1 MKLIIVGAT
10 GFVGTEILRQS
21 LLRKDISSV
30 VAITR
35 RALTSPPS
43 SPKLQNVVVKDYD
56 QYSDEAKTAFKDA
69 NGCIWT
75 IAITPSKSS
84 NYFWEEVV
92 RVCQTSTMVGLRTM
106 HEAGMG
112 KPFRFIYMSG
122 IAGERDQT
130 KTPSFKPKY
139 NLCYKLRLEHLISVD
154 FEHFANFVF
163 HTLGLMRGATESQV
177 LAFSKEKGFEAM
189 AAKPGLITDGGIAKR
204 AFASVLYYTM
214 SVPSIKVE
222 QCAAAMLEQVVCGI
236 EKEPLLN
243 DDLVEVAMRMEKE
256 GKMV

>member
-139 NLCYKLRLEHLISVD
+139 S
-154 FEHFANFVF
+154 
-163 HTLGLMRGATESQV
+163 LMRGATESQV

>member
-21 LLRKDISSV
+21 LLRKDITSV
-30 VAITR
+30 VAVTR
-35 RALTSPPS
+35 RALAPSAS

-56 QYSDEAKTAFKDA
+56 QYNDEAKTAFKNA

-84 NYFWEEVV
+84 NYAWEEVV
-92 RVCQTSTMVGLRTM
+92 RVCQTSTLVGLRAM
-106 HEAGMG
+106 HEAGLG

-122 IAGERDQT
+122 IAAERDQS

-139 NLCYKLRLEHLISVD
+139 SS
-154 FEHFANFVF
+154 
-163 HTLGLMRGATESQV
+163 MRGDTESQI
-177 LAFSKEKGFEAM
+177 LALAKEKGFEAM
-189 AAKPGLITDGGIAKR
+189 AAKPGLITDGGLAKR
-204 AFASVLYYTM
+204 AFASALYYTM
-214 SVPSIKVE
+214 SVPSVKVE
-222 QCAAAMLEQVVCGI
+222 QCAAAMLEQIVSGI

-243 DDLVEVAMRMEKE
+243 DDLVEIAERMEKE
-256 GKMV
+256 GKTV

>member
-43 SPKLQNVVVKDYD
+43 SPKLQNVVVNDYD

-139 NLCYKLRLEHLISVD
+139 S
-154 FEHFANFVF
+154 
-163 HTLGLMRGATESQV
+163 LMRGATESQV

-243 DDLVEVAMRMEKE
+243 DDLVEVSMRMEKE